1 MSLFLLQKYY
11 SKLIKINYNKDMFID
26 RAIVEVRSGKGGDG
40 MIAFLHE
47 KYMPNGG
54 PSGGNGGKGAS
65 IIFRAN
71 KAINT
76 LYNFRHSK
84 VFIGPDGGKG
94 LTKNKYGRGAD
105 DVIIDVPLGTVIY
118 DEKDHSFIAD
128 LSKDGQTVVVAK
140 GGRGGRGNAAF
151 KSDRNRVPKI
161 AENGLPGEKKRLI
174 LELKLLADVG
184 LVGLP
189 NAGKSTLLSVVSNA
203 NPEIADYPF
212 TTIEPNLGVVHASK
226 YETFVMADL
235 PGLIEGAHLGKGL
248 GLSFLRHL
256 ERCKVIVHVVS
267 MESENPYDDYKTIR
281 NELTS
286 YGLGLDKR
294 PTIIV
299 ASKMDEEDSIDKLK
313 EFKKH
318 FKTKIYPISS
328 LTHQGVDDLIKKI
341 SEVLASTPEFAL
353 EENKEKTYKVY
364 DAHDDKP
371 IFEIVREKD
380 HVYRIKGESIERT
393 YSLINISTDEGLMRL
408 INYLRKVGVEEALK
422 EKGAVSGDSVFLCDF
437 EFEYLD

>member
-1 MSLFLLQKYY
+1 
-11 SKLIKINYNKDMFID
+11 MFID

-54 PSGGNGGKGAS
+54 PSGGNGGRGAS
-65 IIFRAN
+65 IVFRAN
-71 KAINT
+71 KSINT

-84 VFIGPDGGKG
+84 VFIGPEGGKG
-94 LTKNKYGRGAD
+94 LTKNRYGRGAD
-105 DVIIDVPLGTVIY
+105 DVIVDVPLGTVIY
-118 DEKDHSFIAD
+118 NEEDHSFIAD
-128 LSKDGQTVVVAK
+128 LSHDGQMVTVAK

-174 LELKLLADVG
+174 LELKILADAG

-212 TTIEPNLGVVHASK
+212 TTIEPNLGVVNVSK

-235 PGLIEGAHLGKGL
+235 PGLIEGAHQGKGL

-256 ERCKVIVHVVS
+256 ERCRVIVHVVS
-267 MESENPYDDYKTIR
+267 MGEDSDPINDYKTIR
-281 NELTS
+281 NELKC

-299 ASKMDEEDSIDKLK
+299 ASKMDEEGSLDKLK
-313 EFKKH
+313 AFKKAIRKEV
-318 FKTKIYPISS
+318 FPISS
-328 LTHQGVDDLIKKI
+328 LIHDGLDALIKKI
-341 SEVLASTPEFAL
+341 SEVLAETDTFAL
-353 EENKEKTYKVY
+353 EEEKEQNKVKVY
-364 DAHDDKP
+364 DATKDEKP
-371 IFEIVREKD
+371 IFEILHEKD
-380 HVYRIKGESIERT
+380 HVFRIVGESIERT
-393 YSLINISTDEGLMRL
+393 YSLINISTDEGLLRL
-408 INYLRKVGVEEALK
+408 INYLRKVGVEEALR

-437 EFEYLD
+437 EFEYLE

>member
-1 MSLFLLQKYY
+1 
-11 SKLIKINYNKDMFID
+11 MFID
-26 RAIVEVRSGKGGDG
+26 RVVVEVRSGKGGDG

-47 KYMPNGG
+47 KYVAKGG
-54 PSGGNGGKGAS
+54 PSGGNGGRGAS

-76 LYNFRHSK
+76 LFNFRHSK

-105 DVIIDVPLGTVIY
+105 DVIVDVPLGTVVY
-118 DEKDHSFIAD
+118 LEENHEFLCD
-128 LSKDGQTVVVAK
+128 LSTDGQEVVVAK

-151 KSDRNRVPKI
+151 KSDKNRVPKI
-161 AENGLPGEKKRLI
+161 AENGLPGETKRLI

-212 TTIEPNLGVVHASK
+212 TTLEPNLGVVNVSK
-226 YETFVMADL
+226 YKTFVMADL

-256 ERCKVIVHVVS
+256 ERCRVIVHVVS
-267 MESENPYDDYKTIR
+267 MSEEDPVGNFRKIQ
-281 NELTS
+281 NELLE
-286 YGLGLDKR
+286 YGMGLEKR
-294 PTIIV
+294 PLLVV
-299 ASKMDEEDSIDKLK
+299 ASKMDDDSAQDKFRN
-313 EFKKH
+313 FKKH
-318 FKTKIYPISS
+318 VKKEIIPISS
-328 LTHQGVDDLIKKI
+328 LTHEGIDLLINKCQ
-341 SEVLASTPEFAL
+341 ELLAKTEQFPLMDKEQNVSTRVYNAYEQ
-353 EENKEKTYKVY
+353 EKS
-364 DAHDDKP
+364 
-371 IFEIVREKD
+371 IFEIKKESE
-380 HVYRIKGESIERT
+380 HVFRIVGESIERT

-408 INYLRKVGVEEALK
+408 INYLRKIDVEKSLREA
-422 EKGAVSGDSVFLCDF
+422 GAQDGDSVFLCDF
-437 EFEYLD
+437 EFEYLE

>member
-1 MSLFLLQKYY
+1 
-11 SKLIKINYNKDMFID
+11 MFID

-47 KYMPNGG
+47 KYMPYGG
-54 PSGGNGGKGAS
+54 PSGGNGGRGAS

-71 KAINT
+71 KSINT
-76 LYNFRHSK
+76 LYNYRHSK
-84 VFIGPDGGKG
+84 VIIGKDGEKG

-105 DVIIDVPLGTVIY
+105 DVIVEVPVGTVIY
-118 DEKDHSFIAD
+118 EEKDHVFLAD
-128 LSKDGQTVVVAK
+128 LSKDGQTVMVAK

-151 KSDRNRVPKI
+151 KSDKNRVPRI
-161 AENGLPGEKKRLI
+161 AENGLPGETKRLI

-212 TTIEPNLGVVHASK
+212 TTIEPNLGVVNVSK
-226 YETFVMADL
+226 YESFVMADL

-248 GLSFLRHL
+248 GLTFLRHL
-256 ERCKVIVHVVS
+256 ERCRVIVHLVS
-267 MESENPYDDYKTIR
+267 MESDDPYNDYKIIK
-281 NELTS
+281 EEIKS

-299 ASKMDEEDSIDKLK
+299 ASKVEDEETTKKYLSFKKKLK
-313 EFKKH
+313 KDV
-318 FKTKIYPISS
+318 IAISS
-328 LTHQGVDDLIKKI
+328 LTHEGINELINKCQEI
-341 SEVLASTPEFAL
+341 LSVTDIFPL
-353 EENKEKTYKVY
+353 EEASNKVLSRVY
-364 DAHDDKP
+364 DAHKDEEK
-371 IFEIVREKD
+371 IFEIVKEKD
-380 HVYRIKGESIERT
+380 HVYRIQGKSIERT

-408 INYLRKVGVEEALK
+408 INYLRKVGVEEELK
-422 EKGAVSGDSVFLCDF
+422 NKGAVSGDSVYLCDF
-437 EFEYLD
+437 EFEYLE

>member
-1 MSLFLLQKYY
+1 
-11 SKLIKINYNKDMFID
+11 MFID

-47 KYMPNGG
+47 KYMPYGG
-54 PSGGNGGKGAS
+54 PSGGNGGRGAS

-71 KAINT
+71 KSINT
-76 LYNFRHSK
+76 LYNYRHSK
-84 VFIGPDGGKG
+84 VIIGKDGEKG

-105 DVIIDVPLGTVIY
+105 DVIVEVPVGTVIY
-118 DEKDHSFIAD
+118 EEKDHVFLAD
-128 LSKDGQTVVVAK
+128 LSKDGQTVMVAK

-151 KSDRNRVPKI
+151 KSDKNRVPRI
-161 AENGLPGEKKRLI
+161 AENGLPGEIKRLI

-212 TTIEPNLGVVHASK
+212 TTIEPNLGVVNVSK
-226 YETFVMADL
+226 YESFVMADL

-248 GLSFLRHL
+248 GLTFLRHL
-256 ERCKVIVHVVS
+256 ERCRVIVHLVS
-267 MESENPYDDYKTIR
+267 MESLDPYNDYKIIK
-281 NELTS
+281 EEIKS

-299 ASKMDEEDSIDKLK
+299 ASKVEDEETTKKYLSFKKKLK
-313 EFKKH
+313 KDV
-318 FKTKIYPISS
+318 IAISS
-328 LTHQGVDDLIKKI
+328 LTHEGINELINKCQEI
-341 SEVLASTPEFAL
+341 LSVTDIFPL
-353 EENKEKTYKVY
+353 EEASNKVLSRVY
-364 DAHDDKP
+364 DAHKDEEK
-371 IFEIVREKD
+371 IFEIVKEKD
-380 HVYRIKGESIERT
+380 HVYRIQGKSIERT

-408 INYLRKVGVEEALK
+408 INYLRKVGVEEELK
-422 EKGAVSGDSVFLCDF
+422 NKGAVSGDSVYLCDF
-437 EFEYLD
+437 EFEYLE

>member
-1 MSLFLLQKYY
+1 
-11 SKLIKINYNKDMFID
+11 MFID

-47 KYMPNGG
+47 KYMPYGG
-54 PSGGNGGKGAS
+54 PSGGNGGRGAS

-71 KAINT
+71 KSINT
-76 LYNFRHSK
+76 LYNYRHSK
-84 VFIGPDGGKG
+84 VIIGKDGEKG

-105 DVIIDVPLGTVIY
+105 DVIVEVPVGTVIY
-118 DEKDHSFIAD
+118 EEKDHVFLAD
-128 LSKDGQTVVVAK
+128 LSKDGQTVMVAK

-151 KSDRNRVPKI
+151 KSDKNRVPRI
-161 AENGLPGEKKRLI
+161 AENGLPGETKRLI

-212 TTIEPNLGVVHASK
+212 TTIEPNLGVVNVSK
-226 YETFVMADL
+226 YESFVMADL

-248 GLSFLRHL
+248 GLTFLRHL
-256 ERCKVIVHVVS
+256 ERCRVIVHLVS
-267 MESENPYDDYKTIR
+267 MESDDPYNDYKIIK
-281 NELTS
+281 EEIKS

-299 ASKMDEEDSIDKLK
+299 ASKVEDEETTKKYLSFKKKLK
-313 EFKKH
+313 KDV
-318 FKTKIYPISS
+318 IAISS
-328 LTHQGVDDLIKKI
+328 LTHEGINELINKCQEI
-341 SEVLASTPEFAL
+341 LSVTDIFPL
-353 EENKEKTYKVY
+353 EEASNKVLSRVY
-364 DAHDDKP
+364 DAHKDEEK
-371 IFEIVREKD
+371 IFEIVKEKE
-380 HVYRIKGESIERT
+380 HVYRIQGKSIERT

-408 INYLRKVGVEEALK
+408 INYLRKVGVEEELK
-422 EKGAVSGDSVFLCDF
+422 NKGAVSGDSVYLCDF
-437 EFEYLD
+437 EFEYLE

>member
-1 MSLFLLQKYY
+1 
-11 SKLIKINYNKDMFID
+11 MFID

-54 PSGGNGGKGAS
+54 PSGGNGGRGAS

-84 VFIGPDGGKG
+84 TFIGPDGGKG
-94 LTKNKYGRGAD
+94 LTKNKYGRGAE
-105 DVIIDVPLGTVIY
+105 DVIVDVPLGTVIY
-118 DEKDHSFIAD
+118 DEKDHKFIAD

-226 YETFVMADL
+226 YDTFVMADL

-248 GLSFLRHL
+248 GLAFLRHL
-256 ERCKVIVHVVS
+256 ERCRIIVHVVS
-267 MESENPYDDYKTIR
+267 MESSDPYNDYLIIK

-286 YGLGLDKR
+286 YGMGLEKR
-294 PTIIV
+294 TAIIV
-299 ASKMDEEDSIDKLK
+299 ASKMDSEDAIEKLNDFKNKIDL
-313 EFKKH
+313 EVF
-318 FKTKIYPISS
+318 PISS
-328 LTHQGVDDLIKKI
+328 LTHEGIDNLIRKI
-341 SEVLASTPEFAL
+341 SYELEKAPINVI
-353 EENKEKTYKVY
+353 EENNNQTYKVY
-364 DAHDDKP
+364 DAHDDEP
-371 IFEIVREKD
+371 IFEIVREKE
-380 HVYRIKGESIERT
+380 HVFRIKGASIERT

-408 INYLRKVGVEEALK
+408 INYLRKVGIEEALK
-422 EKGAVSGDSVFLCDF
+422 EKGAESGDSVFLCDF